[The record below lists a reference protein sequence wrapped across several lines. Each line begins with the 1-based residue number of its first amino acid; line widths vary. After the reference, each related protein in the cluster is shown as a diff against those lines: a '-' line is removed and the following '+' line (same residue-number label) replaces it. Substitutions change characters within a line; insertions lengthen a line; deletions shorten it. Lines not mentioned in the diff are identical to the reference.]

1 MSCSVDVL
9 VPWLLRSDIFTFGF
23 EALVDGE
30 NSSEK
35 PLIAISASLSSICVS
50 STNRTRFALDNLL
63 VARDNPLNVLLL
75 IVVVVLPIP
84 SIYLWGLSDV
94 FFKILTTFFS
104 SLVGVVSWG
113 DTGSDVFVAIS
124 SFWIGKTGISTGWTN
139 LATGWTSKRGLGTGW
154 AGETGLVTDW
164 AGKTGLVTGWAGK
177 TVLVVGW
184 AGETGLV
191 TGWAGETGI
200 VTGWAGE
207 TGLVTDW
214 AGKTG
219 LVTDWAGKVTGWA
232 GKTGLATG
240 LKGKPGLAIGS
251 TIKIGSFTVWIGRLF
266 GVSFSSGDGGGE
278 SDSRLSWGDELL
290 DDNSSSRFDNDGFI
304 GTLW

>member
-63 VARDNPLNVLLL
+63 VARDNTLNVLLL

-154 AGETGLVTDW
+154 AGETGLVT
-164 AGKTGLVTGWAGK
+164 GWAGK
-177 TVLVVGW
+177 TSLVVGW

-191 TGWAGETGI
+191 TGWAGK
-200 VTGWAGE
+200 
-207 TGLVTDW
+207 VTDW

-219 LVTDWAGKVTGWA
+219 LVTDWTGKVTGWA